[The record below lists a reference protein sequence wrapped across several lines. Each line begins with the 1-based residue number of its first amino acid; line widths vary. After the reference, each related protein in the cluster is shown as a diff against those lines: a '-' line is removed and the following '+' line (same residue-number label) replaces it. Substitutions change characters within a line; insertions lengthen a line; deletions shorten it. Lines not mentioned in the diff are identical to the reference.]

1 MARSLHKLHA
11 KSVATIQE
19 YGSYSDGGGLA
30 LVVKPDRR
38 AWVFRYSWQG
48 KERYLGLGSAK
59 TVSLADARSMAAK
72 ARVLVS
78 QGIDPIAANNHQERK
93 IPTFG
98 EMADE
103 YIEKMKSQWSNE
115 KHIAQWRMTLSVYAK
130 PLRPKPVNEIGTED
144 ILAVL
149 EPIWLDKHETANR
162 LRGRIELVLAAAT
175 AMKLREGSNPAQW
188 RNHLDRLLPAQP
200 SISRSHHGAMAYAA
214 VPELIQRLH
223 ENGSVSALAL
233 EFLILNASR
242 TGEVLLAQWSEI
254 DFNQRVW
261 IIPWQRMKAK
271 KEHRIPLSGRSI
283 EILKTMSS
291 FGTGGFIFPG
301 RGVSRSKSNI
311 TPKAVNRP
319 LSNMALEA
327 LLRRFDLKKN
337 NVTVHGFRSSFRDYI
352 GEETDFPRDLAELA
366 LAHNVGDAV
375 ERAYRRGDAIEKRRK
390 MMDVWASYCLGLN

>member
-38 AWVFRYSWQG
+38 SWVFRYSWQG
-48 KERYLGLGSAK
+48 KERYMGLGSAK
-59 TVSLADARSMAAK
+59 SVSLADARAKAAK
-72 ARVLVS
+72 ARALVS
-78 QGIDPIAANNHQERK
+78 QGIDPIAAANQQERK

-103 YIEKMKSQWSNE
+103 HIEKVKSQWSNE
-115 KHIAQWRMTLSVYAK
+115 KHIAQWKMTLTEYAK
-130 PLRPKPVNEIGTED
+130 PLRPKPVNQITTDD
-144 ILAVL
+144 IMAVL
-149 EPIWLDKHETANR
+149 EPIWLEKPETASR
-162 LRGRIELVLAAAT
+162 LRGRIEAVLAAAT
-175 AMKLREGSNPAQW
+175 ARGLREGANPAQW
-188 RNHLDRLLPAQP
+188 RNHLDRLLPTQ
-200 SISRSHHGAMAYAA
+200 STSSRTHHGAMPYPE
-214 VPELIQRLH
+214 VPALIKRLH
-223 ENGSVSALAL
+223 ENGSFSALAL

-242 TGEVLLAQWSEI
+242 TSEVLLAQWSEI
-254 DFNQRVW
+254 DFNQSVW
-261 IIPWQRMKAK
+261 TIPWLRMKAK
-271 KEHRIPLSGRSI
+271 KEHRVPLSGRSVD
-283 EILKTMSS
+283 ILKTMSA
-291 FGTGGFIFPG
+291 FGKEGFIFPG
-301 RGVSRSKSNI
+301 RL
-311 TPKAVNRP
+311 VNRP

-390 MMDVWASYCLGLN
+390 MMEVWADYLNPSQT

>member
-1 MARSLHKLHA
+1 
-11 KSVATIQE
+11 
-19 YGSYSDGGGLA
+19 
-30 LVVKPDRR
+30 
-38 AWVFRYSWQG
+38 
-48 KERYLGLGSAK
+48 
-59 TVSLADARSMAAK
+59 
-72 ARVLVS
+72 
-78 QGIDPIAANNHQERK
+78 
-93 IPTFG
+93 
-98 EMADE
+98 
-103 YIEKMKSQWSNE
+103 
-115 KHIAQWRMTLSVYAK
+115 
-130 PLRPKPVNEIGTED
+130 
-144 ILAVL
+144 
-149 EPIWLDKHETANR
+149 
-162 LRGRIELVLAAAT
+162 
-175 AMKLREGSNPAQW
+175 
-188 RNHLDRLLPAQP
+188 
-200 SISRSHHGAMAYAA
+200 
-214 VPELIQRLH
+214 
-223 ENGSVSALAL
+223 
-233 EFLILNASR
+233 
-242 TGEVLLAQWSEI
+242 
-254 DFNQRVW
+254 
-261 IIPWQRMKAK
+261 MKAK

>member
-78 QGIDPIAANNHQERK
+78 QGVDPIAANNHQERK
-93 IPTFG
+93 IPMFG

-115 KHIAQWRMTLSVYAK
+115 KHIAQWRMTLSVYGK
-130 PLRPKPVNEIGTED
+130 TLRNKPVNEIGTD
-144 ILAVL
+144 DVRAVL
-149 EPIWLDKHETANR
+149 EPIWQEKNETASR
-162 LRGRIELVLAAAT
+162 LRGRIEAVLAAAT
-175 AMKLREGSNPAQW
+175 ARGLREGANPAQW

-200 SISRSHHGAMAYAA
+200 SSSHSHHGAMAYPE
-214 VPELIQRLH
+214 VPQLIKRLH

-242 TGEVLLAQWSEI
+242 TSEVLLAQWSEI
-254 DFNQRVW
+254 DFNQSVW
-261 IIPWQRMKAK
+261 TIPWLRMKAK
-271 KEHRIPLSGRSI
+271 KEHRVPLSGRSVD
-283 EILKTMSS
+283 ILKTMSA
-291 FGTGGFIFPG
+291 FGKEGFIFPG
-301 RGVSRSKSNI
+301 RK
-311 TPKAVNRP
+311 VNRP
-319 LSNMALEA
+319 LSNMALEV

-390 MMDVWASYCLGLN
+390 MMEVWADYLNPSQT

>member
-11 KSVATIQE
+11 KSVATVQE
-19 YGSYSDGGGLA
+19 YGSYTDGGGLA

-59 TVSLADARSMAAK
+59 TVSLADARSLAAK

-78 QGIDPIAANNHQERK
+78 QGIDPISANNQQERK

-115 KHIAQWRMTLSVYAK
+115 KHLAQWRMTLNVYAK
-130 PLRPKPVNEIGTED
+130 PLRQRPINEIGTDD
-144 ILAVL
+144 IRAVL
-149 EPIWLDKHETANR
+149 EPIWLDKHETASR
-162 LRGRIELVLAAAT
+162 LRGRIESVLAAAT
-175 AMKLREGSNPAQW
+175 ATGLREGANPAQW

-200 SISRSHHGAMAYAA
+200 TSSRTHHGAMAYTE
-214 VPELIQRLH
+214 VQELIKRLH
-223 ENGSVSALAL
+223 ENGSVSAFAL
-233 EFLILNASR
+233 EFLILSASR
-242 TGEVLLAQWSEI
+242 TSEVLLAQWSEI
-254 DFNQRVW
+254 DFNQCVW
-261 IIPWQRMKAK
+261 TIPWLRMKAK
-271 KEHRIPLSGRSI
+271 KEHRVPLSGRSL

-291 FGTGGFIFPG
+291 FGQEGFIFPG
-301 RGVSRSKSNI
+301 R
-311 TPKAVNRP
+311 KANRP
-319 LSNMALEA
+319 LSNMTLDA
-327 LLRRFDLKKN
+327 LLRRFDLKKHN
-337 NVTVHGFRSSFRDYI
+337 ITVHGFRSSFRDYI

-390 MMDVWASYCLGLN
+390 MMNAWAEYLHPSQT